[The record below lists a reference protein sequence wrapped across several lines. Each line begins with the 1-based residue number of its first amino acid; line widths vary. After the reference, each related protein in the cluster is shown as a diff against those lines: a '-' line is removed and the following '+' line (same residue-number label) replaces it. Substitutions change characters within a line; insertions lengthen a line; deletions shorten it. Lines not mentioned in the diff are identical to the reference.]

1 MKHFDFYPRYAK
13 SILFVG
19 VIIIIAGVFCY
30 TRMQQNLFPEVMFP
44 RIKLIAEAGQMP
56 VDRMMITVT
65 KPLESAVKKVQGV
78 SIVKSSTSRGSCTV
92 DVFFDWGT
100 DIYAAKSQLES
111 RVNEIKSFLPPGM
124 VVSAEV
130 MSQSLYPVYG
140 YTLESTCHS
149 RIEMRDVANLTV
161 RPMFSQVKGINNV
174 VVRGGKAKEYVIIPD
189 AAKMTQLGIRPQD
202 IKAALART
210 NAIVGNG
217 QVAGYNRLYLTL
229 TDTRIADA
237 EALSRVV
244 IVNNSH
250 RTVRLGDFARV
261 EVQEQQEFLKINAA
275 GKDAVLIDIVKQQGV
290 SLATFTH
297 DIEAKAEQIRHALP
311 AGYELKTY
319 YNQSAFVSDSIQSVL
334 KTIYEGLLLAMIVMV
349 FYLRSWRSSL
359 VVMLTIPITVAASM
373 VLMYATGITINVMSL
388 GAVAA
393 SVGLIIDDAIVI
405 IEQVYREHEEH
416 PERDCRTAVRA
427 AIRYLFPAMVA
438 SSLATI
444 VIFLP
449 FRLMSGMAGNFFRE
463 LSTTMELTLIASFLV
478 TWLLLPVLHI
488 YIGYKRRK
496 GTADIDL
503 AELERRELHRV
514 RLLTALYKRP
524 AVTVVFLAMLLYL
537 AIVAQRHVQTGFLPE
552 LDEGSI
558 VLDYHT
564 QPGTDIEETDRIC
577 QQIERII
584 TAHPDV
590 STYSRRTATG
600 MAFGTK
606 PSNYGDYLIDLKKT
620 RHKSTPEV
628 ISELRQEI
636 AQRVPMAT
644 VDFGQ
649 RISDLLGDIMS
660 TSKPIEVK
668 VFGDDFSTL
677 QRIAAQAERIMQGTK
692 GVVDVDNGM
701 IPAGSSIVFEPDEEL
716 LSRFGISL
724 TDFQEQLAAHTGG
737 VPLCQQDNV
746 IEPDPSQAAM
756 TGGLQI
762 GSIQDGEQMR
772 RILLRFTDF
781 KDNSPEKI
789 MSQPIF
795 LPDGSQRPVSFFCK
809 MKVIEGEVE
818 RKRED
823 LKACIILTARLD
835 GSDLGSAVSSLQ
847 HSFNEKIHLPQGYVI
862 NFGGA
867 YEEQQ
872 QSFSELAVI
881 LGIAVMLLMCVLMFM
896 FRQWRVSLTI
906 IVLSLFGICGS
917 LIALWLTGVPLNV
930 SSYTGIIMIVG
941 ILTENAIFTVHQ
953 YNMNIAVSGY
963 SVNRLTGDAATP
975 YNRATV
981 NRETVARAVDY
992 AIALRIRP
1000 KLMTATGA
1008 ILALLPLALGFG
1020 TGAQMQQPLAVAII
1034 GGFVVGLP
1042 LLLVALPC
1050 AMRMWTVE

>member
-1 MKHFDFYPRYAK
+1 
-13 SILFVG
+13 
-19 VIIIIAGVFCY
+19 
-30 TRMQQNLFPEVMFP
+30 
-44 RIKLIAEAGQMP
+44 MP

-78 SIVKSSTSRGSCTV
+78 NIVKSSTSRGSCTV
-92 DVFFDWGT
+92 DVFFDWDT

-124 VVSAEV
+124 VVSAEI

-140 YTLESTCHS
+140 YTLESDSHS
-149 RIEMRDVANLTV
+149 RIEMRNIANLTV

-174 VVRGGKAKEYVIIPD
+174 VVRGGKAKEFVVIPE

-202 IKAALART
+202 IKDALSRT

-217 QVAGYNRLYLTL
+217 QVAGYSRLYLTL
-229 TDTRIADA
+229 TDTRLADTQ
-237 EALSRVV
+237 ALGNV
-244 IVNNSH
+244 IIMNNSH
-250 RTVRLGDFARV
+250 RTVRLKDFARV

-275 GKDAVLIDIVKQQGV
+275 GKDAVLIDIVKQQGI

-297 DIEAKAEQIRHALP
+297 DIEAKAEQIRRTLP

-319 YNQSAFVSDSIQSVL
+319 YNQNAFVSDSIQSVL
-334 KTIYEGLLLAMIVMV
+334 KTIYEGLFLAMIVLV
-349 FYLRSWRSSL
+349 FYLRSWRSSI
-359 VVMLTIPITVAASM
+359 VVMLTIPVTVAASM
-373 VLMYATGITINVMSL
+373 ALMHVAGITINIMSL

-405 IEQVYREHEEH
+405 IEQIYREHEEH
-416 PERDCRTAVRA
+416 PERDCKTAVRA
-427 AIRYLFPAMVA
+427 AISYLFPAMVA

-449 FRLMSGMAGNFFRE
+449 FRLMSGMAGSFFRE
-463 LSTTMELTLIASFLV
+463 LSDTMQLTLIASFLV
-478 TWLLLPVLHI
+478 TWLVLPVLHI
-488 YIGYKRRK
+488 SIGYRRK
-496 GTADIDL
+496 KGKAYVDL
-503 AELERRELHRV
+503 AELERRELGRV
-514 RLLTALYKRP
+514 RFLTALYKRP
-524 AVTVVFLAMLLYL
+524 MITFVFLAVLFIV
-537 AIVAQRHVQTGFLPE
+537 AVVAQRQVQTGFLPE

-577 QQIERII
+577 RQIERII
-584 TAHPDV
+584 TAHPDI

-620 RHKSTPEV
+620 RKKSTPEV
-628 ISELRQEI
+628 IADLRQEI
-636 AQRVPMAT
+636 ARKVPTVT

-677 QRIAAQAERIMQGTK
+677 QHIAAQAESIMRSVK
-692 GVVDVDNGM
+692 GIADVDNGM
-701 IPAGSSIVFEPDEEL
+701 VPAGSSIVFEPDEEL

-737 VPLCQQDNV
+737 VPLCQQENV

-789 MSQPIF
+789 MRQPIF
-795 LPDGSQRPVSFFCK
+795 LSDGSQRPVSFFCK

-818 RKRED
+818 RRRED
-823 LKACIILTARLD
+823 LKACIVLTARLE
-835 GSDLGSAVSSLQ
+835 GSDLGSAVRSLQ
-847 HSFNEKIHLPQGYVI
+847 NSFNKKIHLPQGYTI
-862 NFGGA
+862 SFGGA

-896 FRQWRVSLTI
+896 FRQWKISVTI
-906 IVLSLFGICGS
+906 IILSLFGVCGS
-917 LIALWLTGVPLNV
+917 LAAFWLTGVPLNV

-953 YNMNIAVSGY
+953 YNMN
-963 SVNRLTGDAATP
+963 RKTGESAS
-975 YNRATV
+975 RSI
-981 NRETVARAVDY
+981 DY

-1034 GGFVVGLP
+1034 GGFIAGLP

-1050 AMRMWTVE
+1050 MMRLIYKH

>member
-1 MKHFDFYPRYAK
+1 MMKHANCHNKYAK
-13 SILFVG
+13 PILFIGLLLLVSG
-19 VIIIIAGVFCY
+19 VYCY

-78 SIVKSSTSRGSCTV
+78 SLVKSSTSRGSCTV

-100 DIYAAKSQLES
+100 EIYSAKSQLES
-111 RVNEIKSFLPPGM
+111 RVSEIKSFLPQGI
-124 VVSAEV
+124 VVSAEI

-140 YTLESTCHS
+140 YTLESDSHS
-149 RIEMRDVANLTV
+149 RIEMRDVANLIV
-161 RPMFSQVKGINNV
+161 RPMFSQVRGINNV
-174 VVRGGKAKEYVIIPD
+174 VVRGGKAKELVVIPD
-189 AAKMTQLGIRPQD
+189 AAKMAQLGVRPAD
-202 IKAALART
+202 IKAALSRT
-210 NAIVGNG
+210 NTIAGNG
-217 QVAGYNRLYLTL
+217 QVAGYSRLYLAL
-229 TDTRIADA
+229 TDTRLADA
-237 EALSRVV
+237 QALRNVV

-250 RTVRLGDFARV
+250 RTVRLKDFARI
-261 EVQEQQEFLKINAA
+261 EVQEQQELLKINAA
-275 GKDAVLIDIVKQQGV
+275 GRDAVLIDIVKQQGV
-290 SLATFTH
+290 SLATFTA
-297 DIEAKAEQIRHALP
+297 DLEAKVEEIRQALP
-311 AGYELKTY
+311 TGYSLKTY

-334 KTIYEGLLLAMIVMV
+334 KTIYEGLILAMIVMV

-359 VVMLTIPITVAASM
+359 VVMLTIPVTIAFSM
-373 VLMYATGITINVMSL
+373 ILMYAAGITINVMSL

-405 IEQVYREHEEH
+405 IEQIYREHEEH
-416 PERDCRTAVRA
+416 PERDTKTAVSA
-427 AIRYLFPAMVA
+427 AISYLFPAMMA

-449 FRLMSGMAGNFFRE
+449 FQLMSGMAGSFFRE
-463 LSTTMELTLIASFLV
+463 LSNTMLLTLIASFLV
-478 TWLLLPVLHI
+478 TWLLLPVLHL
-488 YIGYKRRK
+488 YIGYKRKQRSL
-496 GTADIDL
+496 DVNQ
-503 AELERRELHRV
+503 AEMERQALGRV
-514 RLLTALYKRP
+514 HMLTALYKRP
-524 AVTVVFLAMLLYL
+524 LVTFVLLAVLAGVAFLSMR
-537 AIVAQRHVQTGFLPE
+537 QMQTGFLPE

-564 QPGTDIEETDRIC
+564 APGTDIEETDRVC
-577 QQIERII
+577 RQIERII
-584 TAHPDV
+584 TSHPEV
-590 STYSRRTATG
+590 NTYSRRTATG

-606 PSNYGDYLIDLKKT
+606 PSNYGDYLIDLKKSRT
-620 RHKSTPEV
+620 KTTPQV
-628 ISELRQEI
+628 ISELRRDISQH
-636 AQRVPMAT
+636 VPAVT

-668 VFGDDFSTL
+668 IFGDDFNTL
-677 QRIAAQAERIMQGTK
+677 QRIASQAAAVMQATK
-692 GVVDVDNGM
+692 GITDVDDGM
-701 IPAGSSIVFEPDEEL
+701 VPAGSSIVFEPDEEL

-746 IEPDPSQAAM
+746 IEPDPAQASM

-772 RILLRFTDF
+772 RILLRFTNF
-781 KDNSPEKI
+781 KDNLPERI
-789 MSQPIF
+789 MQQPVF

-809 MKVIEGEVE
+809 TKVIEGEVE
-818 RKRED
+818 RRRED
-823 LKACIILTARLD
+823 LKACIVLTARLE
-835 GSDLGSAVSSLQ
+835 GSDLGSAVASLQ
-847 HSFNEKIHLPQGYVI
+847 RSFSENVSLPQGYTI
-862 NFGGA
+862 SFGGA
-867 YEEQQ
+867 YQEQQ
-872 QSFSELAVI
+872 QSFRELAVI
-881 LGIAVMLLMCVLMFM
+881 LCIAVMLLMCVLMFM
-896 FRQWRVSLTI
+896 FRQWKISVTI
-906 IVLSLFGICGS
+906 ILLSLFGICGS
-917 LIALWLTGVPLNV
+917 LAALWLTGVPLNV

-953 YNMNIAVSGY
+953 YNMNRRKGES
-963 SVNRLTGDAATP
+963 
-975 YNRATV
+975 
-981 NRETVARAVDY
+981 VARSVDY

-1034 GGFVVGLP
+1034 GGFVAGLP

-1050 AMRMWTVE
+1050 MMRLIYHVEAD